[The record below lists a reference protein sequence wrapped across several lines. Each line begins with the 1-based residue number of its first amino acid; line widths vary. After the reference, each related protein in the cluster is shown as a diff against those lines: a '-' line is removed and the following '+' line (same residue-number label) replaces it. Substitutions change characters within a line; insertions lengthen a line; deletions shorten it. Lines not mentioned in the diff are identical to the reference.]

1 VLLNLKGFRV
11 TKGYTQR
18 EFAELLNMKKL
29 AYFQLE
35 NGRTDVKKKHMDRI
49 LELYPSENIDV
60 MELFKDF
67 KEEGKHETI

>member
-1 VLLNLKGFRV
+1 MNLKGFRV

-35 NGRTDVKKKHMDRI
+35 NGRTDIKKKHMDRI
-49 LELYPSENIDV
+49 LELYPNDNIDV
-60 MELFKDF
+60 MELFRDF
-67 KEEGKHETI
+67 KEEGKNETI